1 VGLLSAHLDDADF
14 ADVWGARA
22 ALGGA
27 ESGVSAEAHLS
38 ACQEC
43 RARFAAFNE
52 WLDGLRIDAVTEAD
66 EMFPAERLAA
76 QQAQILRRIEAAEHP
91 ARVLA
96 FPRFTRPVSVQQ
108 TGRRRWVAAAAAAG
122 LFVGVALGQMLE
134 FRRFDSARP
143 ADTVVERQIPRGAPV
158 LPSEATRMA
167 VQPASS
173 QDDDES
179 LLLEFEPELTS
190 SQARVPDSL
199 QYLNAITPTA
209 RDYDPR

>member
-1 VGLLSAHLDDADF
+1 MGLLSAHLDDADF
-14 ADVWGARA
+14 AEVWSARL

-27 ESGVSAEAHLS
+27 ESGVPAEAHLS
-38 ACQEC
+38 TCQEC
-43 RARFAAFNE
+43 RARLAAFAE
-52 WLDGLRIDAVTEAD
+52 WLDGLRVEAVTEAD

-122 LFVGVALGQMLE
+122 LFVGVALGQLLE
-134 FRRFDSARP
+134 FRRFNSARP
-143 ADTVVERQIPRGAPV
+143 ADTVVERQIQGVPTEP
-158 LPSEATRMA
+158 PRMA
-167 VQPASS
+167 VQSASS

-179 LLLEFEPELTS
+179 LLFEAELTS

-209 RDYDPR
+209 FDYDPR

>member
-14 ADVWGARA
+14 AEVWSARV

-38 ACQEC
+38 TCQEC
-43 RARFAAFNE
+43 RARMAAFDE
-52 WLDGLRIDAVTEAD
+52 WLDGLRVEAVTEAD

-96 FPRFTRPVSVQQ
+96 FPRFTRPVSVQH

-122 LFVGVALGQMLE
+122 LFVGVALGQLLE
-134 FRRFDSARP
+134 FRRFNSTRP
-143 ADTVVERQIPRGAPV
+143 ADTVVERQIPRSVQGV
-158 LPSEATRMA
+158 VPSEPPRMA
-167 VQPASS
+167 VQSASS

-179 LLLEFEPELTS
+179 LLFEAELTS

-209 RDYDPR
+209 LDYDPR